1 MKTIIFLILFSI
13 SVSAQN
19 SNYQRSWGTYFGD
32 ERFYLQDSKTDKL
45 GNLYIVGVFLNGTS
59 ISQPVFSTSNSY
71 QSNFGGGEADGFI
84 TKFNSQGQ
92 LTWSTYFGGTE
103 TDTISGIDIDSEN
116 NIYILGA
123 TSSTNNI
130 STANASQVNLNGNS
144 DFFIARFTPNGT
156 LTWSTYYGGASDDA
170 LSLNFL
176 SSGASDTRLLISHD
190 KVNNFYIAGYSFDS
204 NLGTAGTFQQNQGIS
219 NQLIAKFNNNGVNI
233 WTTYYGSI
241 NRSYMKAIHANSNAL
256 YIRGYVASCD
266 PGSPIPNNENY
277 YGTTNS
283 HQPAAQGCISTY
295 LSKFTI
301 DGQREWSTY
310 YGASNVVGANSIRTY
325 QDNIYISG
333 DGSGGLIATPSTFQ
347 QNSLGE
353 VPPYLVQFNNNCT
366 RNWGTFCGSNVGF
379 PTIGGSGSL
388 SNVNIDD
395 FGKIYLSGTTPLHT
409 NISTS
414 NAYQNTL
421 NGQYNGFICKFNNLG
436 QKEWGTY
443 YGGNLRENTMIALPY
458 DNNFYVVGQTIS
470 TTGLTTTNCYQ
481 SNLETYDI
489 DNGTPQNIFIAHF
502 EPTPLSVQD
511 FDQQSISIYPNPF
524 QEFVFLENFNQSKI
538 SDVSI
543 YDVKGQKV
551 FSEKQNFQKLD
562 LSNLSD
568 GFYLMKIITDSEIFM
583 EKLLKIKNNF

>member
-1 MKTIIFLILFSI
+1 MKTIIFLILFSL

-59 ISQPVFSTSNSY
+59 ISQPVFSSTNNY

-84 TKFNSQGQ
+84 AKFNSLGQ

-144 DFFIARFTPNGT
+144 DFFIARFTPSGA

-170 LSLNFL
+170 LSLNFI

-204 NLGTAGTFQQNQGIS
+204 NLGSTGTFQQNQGIS
-219 NQLIAKFNNNGVNI
+219 NQLIAKFNNNGANI

-256 YIRGYVASCD
+256 YIRGSVASCD

-277 YGTTNS
+277 YGTSNS
-283 HQPAAQGCISTY
+283 FQPTAQACIGTY
-295 LSKFTI
+295 LSKFSVN
-301 DGQREWSTY
+301 GQRDWSTY
-310 YGASNVVGANSIRTY
+310 YGALNVVSANSIKTY
-325 QDNIYISG
+325 QNIVYFSGLGSDNSIVTSG
-333 DGSGGLIATPSTFQ
+333 TFQ
-347 QNSLGE
+347 NDSLGE
-353 VPPYLVQFNNNCT
+353 YPPYLIQFTANGN
-366 RNWGTFCGSNVGF
+366 RNWGTFCGTNSGF
-379 PTIGGSGSL
+379 PPTGAVGSPNNIAIDNFGS
-388 SNVNIDD
+388 I
-395 FGKIYLSGTTPLHT
+395 FFSGTTLLNS
-409 NISTS
+409 NISTP
-414 NAYQNTL
+414 NAYQQNL
-421 NGQYNGFICKFNNLG
+421 IGQYNGFICKFNNLG

-470 TTGLTTTNCYQ
+470 TSGLTTTNCYQ
-481 SNLETYDI
+481 TNLETYDI

-502 EPTPLSVQD
+502 EPTPLSIQN
-511 FDQQSISIYPNPF
+511 FDQQSISIYPNPAKD
-524 QEFVFLENFNQSKI
+524 FVNIDNFNESKI
-538 SDVSI
+538 TDVSI
-543 YDVKGQKV
+543 YDIKGQKV

-568 GFYLMKIITDSEIFM
+568 GFYLMKIITDSETFYRKI
-583 EKLLKIKNNF
+583 IKN